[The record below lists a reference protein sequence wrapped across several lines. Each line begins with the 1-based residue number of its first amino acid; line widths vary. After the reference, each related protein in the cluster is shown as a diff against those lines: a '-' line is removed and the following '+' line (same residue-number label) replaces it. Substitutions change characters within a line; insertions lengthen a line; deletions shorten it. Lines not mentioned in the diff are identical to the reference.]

1 MAMKRAFPLIA
12 TIIAWFSV
20 GIGLNSVRAD
30 PNFMDFNGAWQGSG
44 TDRDLPFETTQ
55 RTSCRATVDANLR
68 TMNSLMSCSGD
79 AGLRKDIRLNIIL
92 DGDAFAGS
100 LTQKATTPGTSVTVL
115 DGSVYGHVTNTTAD
129 FRVDFPGLMPKV
141 TVTLRRDSA
150 SSFSMQ
156 ASVWGAVLMD
166 VTFDR
171 TVKP

>member
-1 MAMKRAFPLIA
+1 MKRAIRLIA
-12 TIIAWFSV
+12 AIFASFPV
-20 GIGLNSVRAD
+20 GIGLNSVNAD
-30 PNFMDFNGAWQGSG
+30 PKFMDFNGNWQGSG
-44 TDRDLPFETTQ
+44 TDRKFPFETTQ
-55 RTSCRATVDANLR
+55 RTSCRATVDADLR
-68 TMNSLMSCSGD
+68 TMNSLISCSGD
-79 AGLRKDIRLNIIL
+79 AGLKKDIRLNIIL

-100 LTQKATTPGTSVTVL
+100 LTQKATTPGSPVTVL
-115 DGSVYGHVTNTTAD
+115 DGSVYGHATGTTAD

-141 TVTLRRDSA
+141 TVALRRDSV